1 MVFMHV
7 ADPDSRLVALE
18 MLNPSWFSLLKV
30 SVLPR
35 PKRKRDHMTALG
47 PLATKKL
54 IKPEVCMYVCR
65 YVLCMHDCILHVD
78 CMRTAERT
86 STTERVIGA
95 EAPRTCR
102 LRSSNSS
109 LNNKQEPSQT
119 RTCASCQLFPH
130 VPHFIE

>member
-7 ADPDSRLVALE
+7 ADPDSRRVALE

-54 IKPEVCMYVCR
+54 LKPEVCMYVCR

-78 CMRTAERT
+78 CMRTTERT

-109 LNNKQEPSQT
+109 LKTNKNHHKQEPAQVVHFFPT
-119 RTCASCQLFPH
+119 CRTS
-130 VPHFIE
+130 